1 MVMMI
6 PAICVPAAFVGSLV
20 GTFVAGPSGLL
31 VGGVLGG
38 SLAAIFMKWLEL
50 HRAFLGH

>member
-6 PAICVPAAFVGSLV
+6 PAICVPAALAGSLL
-20 GTFVAGPSGLL
+20 GTLVAGPSGLL
-31 VGGVLGG
+31 VGGVIGG

-50 HRAFLGH
+50 HRAFMGH